1 MSNISTCS
9 DLYYTDEN
17 GKEYSLLKLYAYG
30 KCVWKKSKSPDY
42 TFIITITIIP
52 NANNA
57 QRTVDL
63 KDLGG
68 VIDWGDGN
76 VDEKTRK
83 HIYPANTTA
92 EAKSY
97 TIKVDVS
104 NCVYYEWNST
114 YNGDHYQM
122 GTYIPNLYGDG
133 ARSVFTSFHVPA
145 FRNTYYPFLLQ
156 FIHSDIFSNV
166 KLLTFDENFFGD
178 VLNIGFPRLEKLSLK
193 VFSRLTFKTDYNNSL
208 KELSV
213 TFTSDVKEFSLGTN
227 YIEKLT
233 IDCKKMITR
242 SIESCSR
249 LNELIMKNVEV
260 IDSYAFKYCPYLTTL
275 TLPETLTTI
284 NNYAFY
290 GGSWSSGSAQYVGI
304 TSITI
309 PKNVRS
315 IGKYAFYSLGDLETM
330 IILNGLTEIGDS
342 MIDSCKKLTEI
353 TIPKSVTKISDKAF
367 PSSNTSLK
375 TIKGIAGSYAET
387 WARNHGFEFVAI

>member
-1 MSNISTCS
+1 MNISEC
-9 DLYYTDEN
+9 TDIFCN
-17 GKEYSLLKLYAYG
+17 GQTLTKLYSG
-30 KCVWKKSKSPDY
+30 KYLIWQKKKSPDY
-42 TFIITITIIP
+42 IFIITITIIP

-57 QRTVDL
+57 QRTVHL

-83 HIYPANTTA
+83 HVYPANATT
-92 EAKSY
+92 EAKNY

-104 NCVYYEWNST
+104 NWIGSGASMDGDEYEMS
-114 YNGDHYQM
+114 
-122 GTYIPNLYGDG
+122 TYIPNLYGDG

-145 FRNTYYPFLLQ
+145 FRNAHYPFLLW
-156 FIHSDIFSNV
+156 FTHSDIFSNV
-166 KLLTFDENFFGD
+166 KSLTFDENFFGD
-178 VLNIGFPRLEKLSLK
+178 VLDIGFPMLEKLSLK
-193 VFSRLTFKTDYNNSL
+193 VFSRLTFKTNYNNSL

-213 TFTSDVKEFSLGTN
+213 TFTSDVKEFSLGAN
-227 YIEKLT
+227 CIEKLT

-242 SIESCSR
+242 SIEGCSR

-315 IGKYAFYSLGDLETM
+315 IGKYAFYRLGDLETM

-342 MIDSCKKLTEI
+342 IIDSCKKLTEI